1 MSDKKPNRY
10 LSAEARVR
18 GSKAITVAQKH
29 ATHSRNAQDA
39 TVTAIV
45 GTTYVAGLYA
55 KTFVTTHVSPRKA
68 TRKATR

>member
-10 LSAEARVR
+10 LSANARVR
-18 GSKAITVAQKH
+18 GSKAVTAAQKH

-45 GTTYVAGLYA
+45 GTTYVAGVYA
-55 KTFVTTHVSPRKA
+55 KTFVTTHCASHKVAPEA
-68 TRKATR
+68 